1 METASP
7 APGAKTILV
16 VDDNKFVLK
25 AMSFLLGNK
34 GFRVATAETGSEALG
49 VLRKDKP
56 DLILL
61 DLDFPPDAG
70 NICGAMRD
78 GFTILDWARRM
89 CDADKIPVIIVS
101 ALDPEKYKDRAK
113 AHGIPTYFQKPVDKE
128 RLVAAIHGMFG
139 DTPASSVA
147 PTTVP
152 S

>member
-1 METASP
+1 MENTVP
-7 APGAKTILV
+7 ALGAKKILV
-16 VDDNKFVLK
+16 IDDNKVVLK
-25 AMSFLLGNK
+25 AMSFQLTAK
-34 GFRVATAETGSEALG
+34 GYQVRTAETGAEALG
-49 VLRKDKP
+49 LLRNDKP

>member
-61 DLDFPPDAG
+61 DLDFPPDVG
-70 NICGAMRD
+70 NICGTMRD
-78 GFTILDWARRM
+78 GFIILDWARRM
-89 CDADKIPVIIVS
+89 CNAERIPVIIIS

-113 AHGIPTYFQKPVDKE
+113 EHGIPIFFRKPVDKDKLLE
-128 RLVAAIHGMFG
+128 AIHATLG
-139 DTPASSVA
+139 DAQ
-147 PTTVP
+147 
-152 S
+152 